1 MNLGF
6 RIALFS
12 LVLLFGAC
20 SSLKLNPANFA
31 WPVESVLK
39 ADENGVISEER
50 YSLSFN
56 AAGVFYEEFK
66 DSSAHRNSEIRLLR
80 NANGYYFLTAMNFK
94 NVYVFEIDD
103 GDLIL
108 ENKIL
113 VDANGLND
121 PVLNQRDPFIELQSG
136 EIKLFLTNDG
146 IHMDEG
152 KK

>member
-12 LVLLFGAC
+12 LIILFNAC
-20 SSLKLNPANFA
+20 STLRLKPANFA
-31 WPVESVLK
+31 WPVESVLQ
-39 ADENGVISEER
+39 ADENGIITNER

-56 AAGVFYEEFK
+56 TAGVFYEEFK
-66 DSSAHRNSEIRLLR
+66 DSAGYKNTEIRLLR
-80 NANGYYFLTAMNFK
+80 NTNGYYFLTAMNFK

-103 GDLIL
+103 GDLVL

-113 VDANGLND
+113 VDANGLEN
-121 PVLNQRDPFIELQSG
+121 PALNQREAFVELISG
-136 EIKLFLTNDG
+136 EIKLFLTKDG
-146 IHMDEG
+146 IHMDED